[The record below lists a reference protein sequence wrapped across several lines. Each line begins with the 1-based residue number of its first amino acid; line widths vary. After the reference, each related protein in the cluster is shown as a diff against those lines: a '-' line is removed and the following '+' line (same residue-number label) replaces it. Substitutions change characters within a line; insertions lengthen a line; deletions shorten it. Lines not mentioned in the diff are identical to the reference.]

1 MANRLQNPS
10 RNQLAADRRKA
21 RHYAMQALYQWHMAG
36 QALNEIEAQFQADYD
51 MSHVDKEFFHDL
63 VHNIPAQL
71 TALHDLFEKHLDRKL
86 TDLDPIELCLLRMG
100 SYELLRRIDV
110 PYKVAINET
119 INLGKRFGATDGYRY
134 LNGVL
139 DRVAVECRA
148 VEVAAEKGKAPKPVK
163 PAADEE

>member
-1 MANRLQNPS
+1 
-10 RNQLAADRRKA
+10 
-21 RHYAMQALYQWHMAG
+21 
-36 QALNEIEAQFQADYD
+36 
-51 MSHVDKEFFHDL
+51 

-71 TALHDLFEKHLDRKL
+71 TALHGLFEKHLDRKL
-86 TDLDPIELCLLRMG
+86 SDLDPIELCLLRMG

-148 VEVAAEKGKAPKPVK
+148 VEVAAEKGKAPKS
-163 PAADEE
+163 AAPDADA

>member
-1 MANRLQNPS
+1 VANRLQNPS

-36 QALNEIEAQFQADYD
+36 QALNEIEAQFQTDYD
-51 MSHVDKEFFHDL
+51 MTHVDKEFFHDL

-71 TALHDLFEKHLDRKL
+71 TVLHELFDKHLDRKV

-119 INLGKRFGATDGYRY
+119 INLGKRFGATDGHRY
-134 LNGVL
+134 LNGIL
-139 DRVAVECRA
+139 DRVAMECRA
-148 VEVAAEKGKAPKPVK
+148 VEVAAEKGKAPKVNK
-163 PAADEE
+163 PDDAE